1 MPRITDAATIA
12 AISAGRLAPAVFVDL
27 NFTTGP
33 VYIWSGV
40 GPYTVAYPAGSI
52 TYQGIAG
59 LLGFADIDDGSE
71 VNAKGIAITVSGIDP
86 TLLPG
91 CLDDYQLGL
100 PAVVHLG
107 FFEYGPA
114 GFLTSTLVGTPVIAW
129 SGRMDQ
135 PEMNIGRETASILI
149 KCENRLIDMN
159 VRTGRVRTNEDQ
171 QMVCPGDQGFI
182 FVDGLSE
189 MTAVWGEPITTNNL

>member
-12 AISAGRLAPAVFVDL
+12 AISAGHLAPAVFVDL
-27 NFTTGP
+27 TFTTGP
-33 VYIWSGV
+33 VYIWSGI
-40 GPYTVAYPAGSI
+40 GTYTIGSI
-52 TYQGIAG
+52 SYQGIG
-59 LLGFADIDDGSE
+59 GFLGFADIDDGSD

-86 TLLPG
+86 ILLPG

-100 PAVVHLG
+100 PVVVHLG
-107 FFEYGPA
+107 FFQYGVA

-129 SGRMDQ
+129 SGRLDQ
-135 PEMNIGRETASILI
+135 PEITIGRETATILI

-171 QMVCPGDQGFI
+171 QMVCPGDQGLI
-182 FVDGLSE
+182 FVDGLQE
-189 MTAVWGEPITTNNL
+189 MTAVWGEPITTNNI